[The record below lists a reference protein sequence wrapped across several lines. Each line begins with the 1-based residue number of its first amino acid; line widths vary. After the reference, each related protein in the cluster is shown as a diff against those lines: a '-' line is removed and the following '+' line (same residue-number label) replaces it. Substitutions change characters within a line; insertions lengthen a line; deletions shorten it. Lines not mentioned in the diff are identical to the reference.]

1 MTYLLRDIDPA
12 LWIGVKAQAA
22 ADGMTVKEVILDL
35 IGAYQVGDIT
45 ISRTSAAS
53 NAPAEQQPQ
62 V

>member
-12 LWIGVKAQAA
+12 VWIGVKAQAA
-22 ADGMTVKEVILDL
+22 ADGMTVKEVILHL
-35 IGAYQVGDIT
+35 VGAYQVGDIT

-53 NAPAEQQPQ
+53 KAPTEQQPQ

>member
-12 LWIGVKAQAA
+12 VWIGVKAQAA

-35 IGAYQVGDIT
+35 VSAYQAGDIT

-53 NAPAEQQPQ
+53 SAPPEQQPQ

>member
-12 LWIGVKAQAA
+12 VWPKVKAQAA

-35 IGAYQVGDIT
+35 IDAYQAGDIT

-53 NAPAEQQPQ
+53 SAPPEQQPQ